1 MEKKDLHVLIPAEEY
16 KAMSELAAEEEQS
29 ASKMVSKAIR
39 FYLKA
44 RKKIEE

>member
-1 MEKKDLHVLIPAEEY
+1 MERKDLHILITAEEH
-16 KAMSELAAEEEQS
+16 KAISRLANDEDQS

-44 RKKIEE
+44 RKKL

>member
-1 MEKKDLHVLIPAEEY
+1 MEKKDLHILITAEEH
-16 KAMSELAAEEEQS
+16 KAISELAREEEQS
-29 ASKMVSKAIR
+29 ASKMVSKAVR